1 MPKKKQETQQTG
13 AQTEAEINSDDRHNM
28 IAEAAYFIA
37 ERRGFDGECEAHW
50 LEAEREIDQIG
61 NPE

>member
-1 MPKKKQETQQTG
+1 MPKKKQVTQQTG
-13 AQTEAEINSDDRHNM
+13 AETETEINADDRHSM

-50 LEAEREIDQIG
+50 LEAEREVDQIG